1 LNQTRLLSQNLLSG
15 YAWQVLR
22 QFAARWLSARWMD
35 APRGERKIAP
45 QECPPSMAGIRE
57 CKKHEI

>member
-22 QFAARWLSARWMD
+22 QFAARWLSARY
-35 APRGERKIAP
+35 AE
-45 QECPPSMAGIRE
+45 GISRSYFE
-57 CKKHEI
+57 MSDLSTSSHLVFSFDEH